1 VFSLVAAMVL
11 AGVFWMVVATTT
23 TFVSATPVKGSPVAK
38 RDLVK
43 KHVHAQVPRDWE
55 MLDIPLEDHHTI
67 SLQIGLKQANFDGLV
82 KELYEVSDPA
92 HPRYGKH
99 LSQA

>member
-1 VFSLVAAMVL
+1 MVL
-11 AGVFWMVVATTT
+11 ASVFLVVVTATATLI
-23 TFVSATPVKGSPVAK
+23 SATPLKGSSRPDAK

-43 KHVHAQVPRDWE
+43 KHAHVEVPRDWE
-55 MLDIPLEDHHTI
+55 MLDIPIEDHHTI

>member
-1 VFSLVAAMVL
+1 MVPAGILVTVAA
-11 AGVFWMVVATTT
+11 AATCI
-23 TFVSATPVKGSPVAK
+23 FATPLKGSSRVAN

-43 KHVHAQVPRDWE
+43 KHAHVQVPRDWE
-55 MLDIPLEDHHTI
+55 MLDDHLEGHRHTI

-82 KELYEVSDPA
+82 KVLYEVSDPA